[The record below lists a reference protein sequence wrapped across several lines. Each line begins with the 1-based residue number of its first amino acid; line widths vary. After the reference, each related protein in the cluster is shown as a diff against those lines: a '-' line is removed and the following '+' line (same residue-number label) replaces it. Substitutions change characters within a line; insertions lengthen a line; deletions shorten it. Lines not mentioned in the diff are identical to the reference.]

1 MPRTSI
7 VVQLSR
13 IVDKRI
19 LPHRNSRSVARS
31 GEAMEVGRYHHARLT
46 SSNPNVVRL
55 KIHNHDNIAGMFT
68 KLRTLRPRQDF
79 PASFKHDGKNRNSR
93 VQVCAGAF
101 HYYFKSSLERVM
113 RTIVSRHEINKR
125 FELFNQMFSMNA
137 TKLCTQTRC

>member
-31 GEAMEVGRYHHARLT
+31 SEVMEVGRYHHARLT
-46 SSNPNVVRL
+46 SSNATRWSDWKFTITIISPVCL
-55 KIHNHDNIAGMFT
+55 QSCGLYDLGKIFPLVSNTTAKTG
-68 KLRTLRPRQDF
+68 KL
-79 PASFKHDGKNRNSR
+79 S
-93 VQVCAGAF
+93 QVCAGAF

-113 RTIVSRHEINKR
+113 RTIVSRHEIDKR